1 MPSSFRR
8 SGFVAPLHALRLL
21 ERGLLGCGLP
31 DARRAVDEALVLAGD
46 AAWCMRCGVPLSD
59 APCMPIAMR
68 VGQGPRCAACV
79 ARPRFDAFIRLGS
92 YRAPLDGLVR
102 RAKEHAWHAALAQ
115 LGWRL
120 GDEVHRRLQM
130 TRDGV
135 VVVPIPTSPWRR
147 LRRGTDHANEL
158 ALGVA
163 ARLQLPHVR
172 ALHMGGFAR
181 QAGLGR
187 RERLL
192 RAGRMVLRAR
202 AAVRVKGCGVLLVDD
217 IRTTGATL
225 DEARRLLE
233 GAGAAWV
240 VPSVACVAEIS

>member
-1 MPSSFRR
+1 MPPSFRR

-46 AAWCMRCGVPLSD
+46 AAWCMRCGVPL
-59 APCMPIAMR
+59 AGGQGMPVGAR
-68 VGQGPRCAACV
+68 VGQGPRCSACV
-79 ARPRFDAFIRLGS
+79 ARPRFDGFIRLGS

-102 RAKEHAWHAALAQ
+102 RAKERAWHAALAQ

-120 GDEVHRRLQM
+120 GEEAHRRLQLE
-130 TRDGV
+130 RDRV
-135 VVVPIPTSPWRR
+135 VVVPVPTSPWRR

-163 ARLQLPHVR
+163 ARLQVPHVR
-172 ALHMGGFAR
+172 ALRMGGFAR

-187 RERLL
+187 QQRLS
-192 RAGRMVLRAR
+192 RTGRMALRAR
-202 AAVRVKGCGVLLVDD
+202 AAPRVKGCGVLLVDD
-217 IRTTGATL
+217 VRTTGATL

-233 GAGAAWV
+233 GLDVAWV
-240 VPSVACVAEIS
+240 VPAVTCVAEIT